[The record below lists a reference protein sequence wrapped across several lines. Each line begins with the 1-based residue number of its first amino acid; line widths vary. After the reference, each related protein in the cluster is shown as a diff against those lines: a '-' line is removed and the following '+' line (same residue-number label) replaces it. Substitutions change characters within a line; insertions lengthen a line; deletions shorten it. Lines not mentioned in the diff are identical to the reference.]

1 MALVPTHR
9 SPVRPGEVLVEEF
22 LEPLEITQVG
32 LAQHLGVTFQTV
44 NAIVNGRRSI
54 TPNTALRLARV
65 FGTSPT
71 FWLNLQLTWDLYRE
85 MHSEEAASIAKLKP
99 IAATT

>member
-9 SPVRPGEVLVEEF
+9 SPVRPGDVWVEEF
-22 LEPLEITQVG
+22 LEPLEITQAG
-32 LAQHLGVTFQTV
+32 LAERLGVTFQTV

-65 FGTSPT
+65 LGTSPS

-99 IAATT
+99 IAATA

>member
-1 MALVPTHR
+1 M
-9 SPVRPGEVLVEEF
+9 VEEF
-22 LEPLEITQVG
+22 LKPLEITQVA
-32 LAQHLGVTFQTV
+32 LAERLGITFQTV

-71 FWLNLQLTWDLYRE
+71 FWLNLQLAWDLYE
-85 MHSEEAASIAKLKP
+85 AMHSEEAALIAKLKP
-99 IAATT
+99 IAATA

>member
-9 SPVRPGEVLVEEF
+9 SPVQPGEVLAEEF
-22 LEPLEITQVG
+22 LEPLEITQVELAKRLG
-32 LAQHLGVTFQTV
+32 LTFQTV

-71 FWLNLQLTWDLYRE
+71 FWLNLQLTWDLYQE
-85 MHSEEAASIAKLKP
+85 MHSPEAASIAKLKP
-99 IAATT
+99 ITATG